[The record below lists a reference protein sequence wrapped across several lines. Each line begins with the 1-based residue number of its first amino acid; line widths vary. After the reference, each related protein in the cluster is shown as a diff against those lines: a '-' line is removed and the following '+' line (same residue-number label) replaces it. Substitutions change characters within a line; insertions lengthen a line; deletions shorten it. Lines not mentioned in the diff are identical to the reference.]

1 MDTRDLQEKRDEL
14 MDEVLTAFNETFG
27 LEADYYEEVEQGDIP
42 EAEWA
47 EFLSKWEDEISHINE
62 INGLEKEIGSE
73 FGHGEYMIP
82 SDEWEDYVQD
92 LVQDCGYISKDFP
105 SWIYIDWE
113 RTAKDVAYDY
123 MVVTY
128 QGEDYYVRNC

>member
-27 LEADYYEEVEQGDIP
+27 LEADCYEEVGQEDIP
-42 EAEWA
+42 EEEWA
-47 EFLSKWEDEISHINE
+47 EFLSKWEDEITHINE
-62 INGLEKEIGSE
+62 INDLEKEIGSE
-73 FGHGEYMIP
+73 FRYGESMIP
-82 SDEWEDYVQD
+82 ADEWEDYVRE
-92 LVQDCGYISKDFP
+92 LVQDYGYISKGFP

-113 RTAKDVAYDY
+113 RTARDVSMDY

-128 QGEDYYVRNC
+128 QDEDYYVRDY

>member
-27 LEADYYEEVEQGDIP
+27 LEVGTYEEVEQDDIP

-47 EFLSKWEDEISHINE
+47 EFLSKWEDEIAHIDE
-62 INGLEKEIGSE
+62 INALEEEIGSE
-73 FGHGEYMIP
+73 FKYGEYMVP
-82 SDEWEDYVQD
+82 SDKREDYVQEM
-92 LVQDCGYISKDFP
+92 VEDCGYISKDFP

-123 MVVTY
+123 LVVTY